1 MHMPSVSQK
10 TADTDNTENRGGEMK
25 KKKKNQREN
34 TDVHDRQCLIA
45 STA

>member
-1 MHMPSVSQK
+1 MHIPSVSQK

-25 KKKKNQREN
+25 KKKTQREN